1 MVIKVIAFDLDDTL
15 WAVKPVII
23 RAEQRLDS
31 WLKTHVPELR
41 YDVHSMRELRHELL
55 RQEPE
60 LGKKI
65 TELRRRIIQQAM
77 RMSDISSRRATH
89 LANEAIEV
97 FLAARNDI
105 QFFAGALASLEEL
118 SKRYVLGALSN
129 GNADIRRIGLEGIFT
144 FAFSAETVGAPK
156 PDPRLFHAAL
166 AHTRTQPTEMVY
178 VGDDPKLDID
188 AAKRVGLHTIWMKNP
203 ERIEAGETVADE
215 AIDDISDL
223 PAAVNRLHEKVG
235 I

>member
-1 MVIKVIAFDLDDTL
+1 
-15 WAVKPVII
+15 
-23 RAEQRLDS
+23 
-31 WLKTHVPELR
+31 
-41 YDVHSMRELRHELL
+41 MRELRHELL

-105 QFFAGALASLEEL
+105 QFFDGALASLEEL

-129 GNADIRRIGLEGIFT
+129 GNADIRRIVWRGFLRLP
-144 FAFSAETVGAPK
+144 SLPK
-156 PDPRLFHAAL
+156 PSVRQSLTHDFSMLPW
-166 AHTRTQPTEMVY
+166 HTQ
-178 VGDDPKLDID
+178 
-188 AAKRVGLHTIWMKNP
+188 
-203 ERIEAGETVADE
+203 ER
-215 AIDDISDL
+215 S
-223 PAAVNRLHEKVG
+223 PQRWCM
-235 I
+235 